1 MNVTVRV
8 AQGGVRVLT
17 QRNATTRLAAPASV
31 DTMSHP
37 VSPLEGRLA
46 RVWIVDDS
54 PLEAAI
60 VRRAL
65 GDLEIEVFH
74 DANAMLERMAT
85 ERRPDVLILDW
96 NMPGTSGVEA
106 CRLVR
111 ETIDR
116 LALPILFLTA
126 SDRREDLEEGLAAG
140 ANDFVRKPFETAEL
154 LARVASLIEIKHLH
168 ERLVRTEATL
178 RDEAGFREQF
188 LAILAHDLRQP
199 LNVFALACDLLAAAT
214 TPPELRQHVATKMA
228 RATARMQRM
237 IGELLDF
244 SRSRPAK
251 GMPIAPRTT
260 DLGLV
265 AREVIEE
272 IRLAHPTRQIVLSV
286 VGPCEGSWDPDRLAQ
301 VVSNLVENAVAN
313 SPPDSSVSFTVSARG
328 GRIELAVENGGPT
341 IAPGDLATLFEAFR
355 QPKASRSGGLGLGLY
370 IVAEIVRAHGG
381 TIKAESDAGRTRF
394 EVSLPMSTPSAA

>member
-65 GDLEIEVFH
+65 GDREIEVFH

-228 RATARMQRM
+228 RAT
-237 IGELLDF
+237 D
-244 SRSRPAK
+244 
-251 GMPIAPRTT
+251 
-260 DLGLV
+260 
-265 AREVIEE
+265 
-272 IRLAHPTRQIVLSV
+272 
-286 VGPCEGSWDPDRLAQ
+286 
-301 VVSNLVENAVAN
+301 
-313 SPPDSSVSFTVSARG
+313 
-328 GRIELAVENGGPT
+328 
-341 IAPGDLATLFEAFR
+341 
-355 QPKASRSGGLGLGLY
+355 
-370 IVAEIVRAHGG
+370 
-381 TIKAESDAGRTRF
+381 
-394 EVSLPMSTPSAA
+394 